1 MLVNIFISSKT
12 ERAIAL
18 VEPSLQ
24 QTVEV
29 VMSVQLLRRKFT
41 VEQYH
46 KMAESGI
53 LTEND
58 RVELIQGEVIEM
70 SPIGRRHASCV
81 ARLTRLFTLRL
92 GETAIVWPQNPIEL
106 DDTSEPQPDLTL
118 LQPRPDFYE
127 SGHPQPEDIFLIV
140 EVADTTAKSDR
151 EVKIPLYAKDN
162 IAEVWLV
169 DINQQCL
176 EVYRQPSPTGYQ
188 NVQTFHRGQTIAIQA
203 FPDIEIMVDE
213 VLG

>member
-1 MLVNIFISSKT
+1 
-12 ERAIAL
+12 
-18 VEPSLQ
+18 
-24 QTVEV
+24 
-29 VMSVQLLRRKFT
+29 MSVQLLRRKFT

-92 GETAIVWPQNPIEL
+92 GETATVWPQNPIEL

-140 EVADTTAKSDR
+140 EVADTTAKFDR
-151 EVKIPLYAKDN
+151 GVKIPLYAKDN

-169 DINQQCL
+169 DINQQCI
-176 EVYRQPSPTGYQ
+176 EVYRQPSPTGYK
-188 NVQTFHRGQTIAIQA
+188 NVQTFQRGQTLSIQA
-203 FPDIEIMVDE
+203 FPDIEITVDQ

>member
-1 MLVNIFISSKT
+1 
-12 ERAIAL
+12 
-18 VEPSLQ
+18 
-24 QTVEV
+24 
-29 VMSVQLLRRKFT
+29 MSVQLLRRKFT

-140 EVADTTAKSDR
+140 EVADTTAKFDR
-151 EVKIPLYAKDN
+151 GVKIPLYAKDN

-169 DINQQCL
+169 DINQQCI
-176 EVYRQPSPTGYQ
+176 EVYRQPSPTGYK
-188 NVQTFHRGQTIAIQA
+188 NVQTFQRGQTLSIQA
-203 FPDIEIMVDE
+203 FPDIEITVDE

>member
-1 MLVNIFISSKT
+1 
-12 ERAIAL
+12 
-18 VEPSLQ
+18 
-24 QTVEV
+24 
-29 VMSVQLLRRKFT
+29 MSVQLLRRKFT

-70 SPIGRRHASCV
+70 SPVGRRHASCV

-140 EVADTTAKSDR
+140 EVADTTAKFDR
-151 EVKIPLYAKDN
+151 GVKIPLYAKDN

-169 DINQQCL
+169 DINQQCI
-176 EVYRQPSPTGYQ
+176 EVYRQPSPTGYK
-188 NVQTFHRGQTIAIQA
+188 NVQTFQRGQTLSIQA
-203 FPDIEIMVDE
+203 FPDIEITVDQ